1 MVVTVTPGAVDA
13 VMSGA
18 LTDVTSGVVTAV
30 LADGVEVDVA
40 IVVAVVGVEGRLV
53 DVALVDGGST
63 VTIVARAV
71 VPAVGNAGNVDVDAS
86 SPPLATVNPAATKA
100 PEAATRAS
108 GTA

>member
-1 MVVTVTPGAVDA
+1 MVTVDT
-13 VMSGA
+13 SGA

-30 LADGVEVDVA
+30 LADGAELDVA
-40 IVVAVVGVEGRLV
+40 IVVAVVGVEVRLV
-53 DVALVDGGST
+53 DVALVDGALVDGGST

>member
-1 MVVTVTPGAVDA
+1 
-13 VMSGA
+13 
-18 LTDVTSGVVTAV
+18 VTSGVVTAV
-30 LADGVEVDVA
+30 LADGPEVDVA
-40 IVVAVVGVEGRLV
+40 IVVAVVGVEARLV
-53 DVALVDGGST
+53 DVSLVDGALFDGGST

-71 VPAVGNAGNVDVDAS
+71 VRAVGNAGNVDVDAS